1 MQRDFPGCYF
11 PGDHYCPCD
20 WCLEHRWPMTDE
32 EETDSESESESQP
45 PAKKPKVED
54 SESKSESVR
63 DPDNKV

>member
-32 EETDSESESESQP
+32 EEADSESESESQP